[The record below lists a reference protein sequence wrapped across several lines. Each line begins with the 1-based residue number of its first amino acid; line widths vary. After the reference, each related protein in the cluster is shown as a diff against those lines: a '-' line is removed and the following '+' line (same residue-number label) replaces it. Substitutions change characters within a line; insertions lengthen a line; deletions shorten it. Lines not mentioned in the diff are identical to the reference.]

1 MQNKRTLTLAHA
13 IIISLIM
20 FVIFSALQALGLLNL
35 FRHGYAFCSWIGL
48 IALSITIAWCF
59 NKQPGIIQFFIF
71 VFIAVFLLF
80 LYTLVAQINPD
91 GIPYINAMGMGI
103 CCVLFVCIIY
113 VILSQS
119 KNDKKKETKSE
130 LDELQRLIQAIYKG
144 RYSSR
149 EDLFRFYLN
158 YTSKKVTF
166 IDLLN
171 AICDVCMECSSN
183 ENFKS
188 QIREECKVVYSIVNP
203 ILDEE
208 REFEYLSCL
217 NGKDRDSLLNLH
229 KNMIDLESM
238 NRENVIQNISY
249 IADTIVSLQQK
260 LKEENKR
267 NTQALTISIVG
278 ILLTIIFSLLSFLVA
293 DKYYAIHAYLD
304 YIK

>member
-1 MQNKRTLTLAHA
+1 
-13 IIISLIM
+13 M
-20 FVIFSALQALGLLNL
+20 FVVFSALQALGLLNL
-35 FRHGYAFCSWIGL
+35 FHHGYALCSWIGL
-48 IALSITIAWCF
+48 ITLSITIACCF

-71 VFIAVFLLF
+71 VFIAVFLLV

-91 GIPYINAMGMGI
+91 GIPYINAMGMGV
-103 CCVLFVCIIY
+103 CCALFVCIIY
-113 VILSQS
+113 GILSRS
-119 KNDKKKETKSE
+119 KNDKKKDAESE
-130 LDELQRLIQAIYKG
+130 LNEPQRLIQAIYKG

-149 EDLFRFYLN
+149 DDLFRFYN
-158 YTSKKVTF
+158 YTSKKDTF

-171 AICDVCMECSSN
+171 VICDVCMECSSN

-188 QIREECKVVYSIVNP
+188 QVRQEYNVVYSIVNP
-203 ILDEE
+203 ILEEE
-208 REFEYLSCL
+208 RELEYLSRL
-217 NGKDRDSLLNLH
+217 NGKERDSLVNLH
-229 KNMIDLESM
+229 KNMIDIESI

-293 DKYYAIHAYLD
+293 DKYYAIHTYLD